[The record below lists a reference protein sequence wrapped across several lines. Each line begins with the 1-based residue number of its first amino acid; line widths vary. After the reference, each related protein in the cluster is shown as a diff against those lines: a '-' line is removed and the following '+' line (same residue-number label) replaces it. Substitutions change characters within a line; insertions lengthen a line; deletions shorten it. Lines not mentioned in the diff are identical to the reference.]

1 VDIRVS
7 TTAID
12 AAPKAI
18 DTGFPRI
25 DFPASGSK
33 PLQQIAVQ
41 PPGTANSADQ
51 LNEALQSIN
60 DTMRALSQ
68 NVEFSVDD
76 SAEHKTIVRIVDQ
89 QTKEIIRQ
97 MPSEEALQIAKGLDR
112 MQGLLIH
119 QKA

>member
-1 VDIRVS
+1 VDIRIS
-7 TTAID
+7 NSAIETT
-12 AAPKAI
+12 PKAM
-18 DTGFPRI
+18 DTGSPRI

-33 PLQQIAVQ
+33 PTQQIAVQ
-41 PPGTANSADQ
+41 PPSSADAAAR

-76 SAEHKTIVRIVDQ
+76 STEHRTIVRIVDQ
-89 QTKEIIRQ
+89 QTREIIRQ

>member
-1 VDIRVS
+1 MDIRVS
-7 TTAID
+7 STAIE
-12 AAPKAI
+12 ATPKAI
-18 DTGFPRI
+18 DPGSPRI

-41 PPGTANSADQ
+41 PPSSADAADR

-76 SAEHKTIVRIVDQ
+76 SADHRTIVRVVDQ